1 MIGRDVSN
9 SRWWGADVAR
19 VTDPAFV
26 TLPAADRD
34 AALAPFAWA
43 ELRAPLESAPDPW
56 SLCEAGF
63 GFCDAQIGFRIRL
76 DAPSPGSSAEALEVV
91 SGADAPFDPAGLPVR
106 AFAHERFLRL
116 RGATPER
123 VGERYLAWAR
133 QLAGEHPSL
142 ALHVLRDGV
151 PQGWFCARP
160 ADRGIELTLAA
171 LYEDATTGG
180 MHLYEAAL
188 GAFAAQ
194 GHRIGGAS
202 FSITNTDVHGI
213 YAALGA
219 RFTSTD
225 GSWIWQAT
233 T

>member
-1 MIGRDVSN
+1 MIGRDESN
-9 SRWWGADVAR
+9 SRWWGADVGR
-19 VTDPAFV
+19 VTDAAFV
-26 TLPAADRD
+26 TLAPAERAE
-34 AALAPFAWA
+34 ALAPYAWA
-43 ELRAPLESAPDPW
+43 ELRAPLDAAPDPW
-56 SLCEAGF
+56 DLCDAGF
-63 GFCDAQIGFRIRL
+63 GFCDAQVGFRIRL
-76 DAPSPGSSAEALEVV
+76 GAPSPGSSAEGLEVV
-91 SGADAPFDPAGLPVR
+91 SAEDAAFDPSALPVR
-106 AFAHERFLRL
+106 PFAHERFLAL

-133 QLAGEHPSL
+133 QLAAEHPAL
-142 ALHVLRDGV
+142 ALHVLRDGE
-151 PQGWFCARP
+151 PQGWFCGRP
-160 ADRGIELTLAA
+160 AARGIELTLAA
-171 LYEDATTGG
+171 LYEGATTSGL
-180 MHLYEAAL
+180 HLYEAAL

-194 GHRIGGAS
+194 GHRLGGAS

>member
-1 MIGRDVSN
+1 MIRRDDSN

-26 TLPAADRD
+26 TLGAEERA
-34 AALAPFAWA
+34 AALAPYAWA
-43 ELRAPLESAPDPW
+43 ELRAPLDAAPDPW

-63 GFCDAQIGFRIRL
+63 GFCDVQIGFRIRL
-76 DAPSPGSSAEALEVV
+76 GPPSSGSSAERLEVV
-91 SGADAPFDPAGLPVR
+91 DAADAPFDPAGLPVR
-106 AFAHERFLRL
+106 AFVHERFLLL

-133 QLAGEHPSL
+133 QLASEHPTL
-142 ALHVLRDGV
+142 ALHVLRDGE

-160 ADRGIELTLAA
+160 AERGIELTLAA
-171 LYEDATTGG
+171 LYEDATTSG

-188 GAFAAQ
+188 GAFAAR

-219 RFTSTD
+219 RFVSTD
-225 GSWIWQAT
+225 GSWIWQAST
-233 T
+233 

>member
-1 MIGRDVSN
+1 MIRRDESN
-9 SRWWGADVAR
+9 SHWWGADVAR

-26 TLPAADRD
+26 MLPDADRD
-34 AALAPFAWA
+34 AALAPYAWA
-43 ELRAPLESAPDPW
+43 ELRAPLDDAPDPW
-56 SLCEAGF
+56 ALCAAGF
-63 GFCDAQIGFRIRL
+63 GFCDVQVGFRIRL
-76 DAPSPGSSAEALEVV
+76 GAPSPGSSAERLDVV
-91 SGADAPFDPAGLPVR
+91 SAADAPFDPAALPVR
-106 AFAHERFLRL
+106 AFVHERFLRL
-116 RGATPER
+116 HGATSER
-123 VGERYLAWAR
+123 VGERYLAWAG
-133 QLAGEHPSL
+133 QLAAEHPSL
-142 ALHVLRDGV
+142 ALHVLRDGA

-160 ADRGIELTLAA
+160 AERGIELTLAA
-171 LYEDATTGG
+171 LYEGATTSG
-180 MHLYEAAL
+180 MYLYEAAL
-188 GAFAAQ
+188 GAFSAQ